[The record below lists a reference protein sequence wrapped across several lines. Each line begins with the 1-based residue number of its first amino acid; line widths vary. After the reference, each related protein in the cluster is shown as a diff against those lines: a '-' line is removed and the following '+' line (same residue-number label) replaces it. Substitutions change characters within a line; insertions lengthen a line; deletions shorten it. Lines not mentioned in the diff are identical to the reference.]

1 MTMLYSFYA
10 AEGIVYAADSRITH
24 RGGKRPLDAQRKVLP
39 LHGFGVS
46 NGVLGFFG
54 LAQVRGRPMSQWLQD
69 VISQYRS
76 APDADSFARHLSAC
90 LEGSATKAELKEVSG
105 FHIGTF
111 ERRAG
116 LVVPTFTF
124 LRNAADFRDGVYS
137 NVGGFLPPHEQLLGR
152 DLQAVPPQQVR
163 GWLRQ
168 RQQQAGIPH
177 WYRNGDVR
185 HFGAIGTF
193 LEVALAGLMKQQGTK
208 FRAPQTLEEW
218 RRVART
224 LVSATGSLYRSYY
237 AGTVPPVGG
246 RVDVEA
252 IPWPK

>member
-10 AEGIVYAADSRITH
+10 AEGIVFAADSRITH
-24 RGGKRPLDAQRKVLP
+24 RGGKQPLDAQRKVLRLP
-39 LHGFGVS
+39 GFGAS
-46 NGVLGFFG
+46 NGVIGFFG
-54 LAQVRGRPMSQWLQD
+54 LAQVGGRPMSKWLQD
-69 VISQYRS
+69 MISRYRS
-76 APDADSFARHLSAC
+76 AREADSFARHLSQRI
-90 LEGSATKAELKEVSG
+90 EDSATTAELKEVSG

-116 LVVPTFTF
+116 QVVPTFTF
-124 LRNAADFRDGVYS
+124 LRNAHDFKDGVYS
-137 NVGGFLPPHEQLLGR
+137 NIGRFLQPHEQLLGR
-152 DLQAVPPQQVR
+152 DLQAVPPGQVR
-163 GWLRQ
+163 YWLRQ

-193 LEVALAGLMKQQGTK
+193 LEIALSGLMQQPSTM
-208 FRAPQTLEEW
+208 FRAPASLEEW

-224 LVSATGSLYRSYY
+224 LVSATGNLYRSYY